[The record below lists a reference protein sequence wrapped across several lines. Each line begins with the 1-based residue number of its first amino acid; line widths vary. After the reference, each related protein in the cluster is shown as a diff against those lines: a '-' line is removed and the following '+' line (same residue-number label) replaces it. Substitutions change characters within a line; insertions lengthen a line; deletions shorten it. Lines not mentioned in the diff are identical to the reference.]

1 MSSTNEYARIKQLF
15 QAASELATEDRAAY
29 LDSQEV
35 PDEIRAQVEELLFYD
50 DEPLDLPEPVI
61 GREKLDSVWDEQA
74 PMPDVPGFRV
84 KHLLGEGGMGE
95 VYLAEQIFPK
105 RQVALKL
112 IRGARFTA
120 QALRRFREEVQLLG
134 LLQHPGITQVYAAD
148 PDGEQSQ
155 GRPFFAMEYVAGEV
169 LTDYATA
176 QNLDRDARIELMCK
190 VCDAVHYAHQQ
201 GIIHRDLKPANVLV
215 DEHGQPKVLDFGIAR
230 AVGDQFETRSLLTGS
245 EHVVGTM
252 GYMAPEQFQGR
263 ADDVGPRADVYA
275 LGVMLFQLLTGKL
288 PYELDGLNLF
298 EAGQRITERDAT
310 RISRVVRAH
319 RGELEIIVQ
328 KALQRD
334 LEQRY
339 DSAGELAADLRRY
352 LAGEPIRAR
361 PPSAVYRTRK
371 FLQRHRRPTTAAGLA
386 LTAGI
391 VASFFWLFKPN
402 PLNDPNRSA
411 ADFVRGRESLLQ
423 INGPAIDGR
432 FGSELVSPGD
442 LNGDG
447 VPDLLVGSPNERVDG
462 AMVGAVTAYS
472 GAQLDG
478 QPLYRIFGTEADG
491 CFGHRILAAPD
502 LDGDE
507 VPDFWVMDGHQVH
520 PSHGRVSA
528 ISGAQGERIY
538 TFRAIEHGLKFRRN
552 FCTVQDRDGD
562 GVEDLL
568 LAGFAGDYPTQL
580 EFQGRPR
587 PGATPSGPGEL
598 ILLSGKTGALLQRVE
613 QPDSLRPADRFPFK
627 MVEADDYNGDGVP
640 EVLVSAKFAAS
651 FEESRAGLVVLY
663 SGADFTILHPWQGDM
678 ENAQFGSG
686 IAVLDD
692 LTGDGLAEIAIGSY
706 LRDGRGPR
714 SGSVFVYD
722 PTRPKDPILRLD
734 GPHFD
739 GRFGVAL
746 SSVPDLTGDGVR
758 ELAIGA
764 SSFQGVAEYGGALFL
779 FDLKPDGGGEPRELF
794 VSHADHGAAALGY
807 PVRELADFD
816 GDGVAEFGAG
826 MASYGRYLAEG
837 GALRLFSTRWLLKEL
852 SRNR

>member
-1 MSSTNEYARIKQLF
+1 MNPSSDYAHIKKLF
-15 QAASELATEDRAAY
+15 QAASELTTEERAAF
-29 LDSQEV
+29 LDSQEI
-35 PDEIRAQVEELLFYD
+35 PGEIRKQVEELLFYD

-61 GREKLDSVWDEQA
+61 GREKLDSVWEEQA

-84 KHLLGEGGMGE
+84 QHLLGEGGMGE
-95 VYLAEQIFPK
+95 VYLAEQIFPR

-148 PDGEQSQ
+148 PDGEHSQ
-155 GRPFFAMEYVAGEV
+155 GRPYFAMEYIAGEV
-169 LTDYATA
+169 LTDYASA
-176 QNLDRDARIELMCK
+176 HNLDRDARIELMSK

-230 AVGDQFETRSLLTGS
+230 AVGDQFETRTLLTGS

-263 ADDVGPRADVYA
+263 TDDVGPRADVYA

-288 PYELDGLNLF
+288 PHELDGLNLF

-328 KALQRD
+328 KALQRA
-334 LEQRY
+334 LELRY
-339 DSAGELAADLRRY
+339 DTAGELAADLRRY

-386 LTAGI
+386 LMVGV
-391 VASFFWLFKPN
+391 VASFFWLFRPN
-402 PLNDPNRSA
+402 PLNEPNRSA
-411 ADFVRGRESLLQ
+411 AEFVRGQEALLQ
-423 INGPAIDGR
+423 LNGPVIDGR
-432 FGSELVSPGD
+432 YGSELVSPGD

-447 VPDLLVGSPNERVDG
+447 IPDLLVGSPNERVEG

-478 QPLYRIFGTEADG
+478 EPLYRVLGTEADG
-491 CFGHRILAAPD
+491 CFGHRILVAPD
-502 LDGDE
+502 LDEDE
-507 VPDFWVMDGHQVH
+507 VADFWVMDGHQVH

-528 ISGAQGERIY
+528 ISGATGNLIY
-538 TFRAIEHGLKFRRN
+538 TFRAIEHELKFRRN

-562 GVEDLL
+562 GVLDLL
-568 LAGFAGDYPTQL
+568 LAGFAGEYPSQL

-587 PGATPSGPGEL
+587 PGATPPGPGEL
-598 ILLSGKTGALLQRVE
+598 ILLSGKTGALLQRIPE
-613 QPDSLRPADRFPFK
+613 PPPLRPADRFPFK
-627 MVEADDYNGDGVP
+627 LVEADDYDGDGVP
-640 EVLVSAKFAAS
+640 EVLVTAKFAAS
-651 FEESRAGLVVLY
+651 YEESRAGLVVLY
-663 SGADFTILHPWQGDM
+663 SGADFEPMNSWHGDM

-686 IAVLDD
+686 VAVIDD
-692 LTGDGLAEIAIGSY
+692 LTGDGKAEIAIGSY
-706 LRDGRGPR
+706 LRDARGPR
-714 SGSVFVYD
+714 SGSVFIYD
-722 PTRPKDPILRLD
+722 PMDPHVELHRLD

-739 GRFGVAL
+739 GRFGVSVQAL
-746 SSVPDLTGDGVR
+746 PDLTGDGVR
-758 ELAIGA
+758 ELGVGA
-764 SSFQGVAEYGGALFL
+764 SSFQDVAEYGGAVFV
-779 FDLKPDGGGEPRELF
+779 FDLNPAGGGDPRELYS
-794 VSHADHGAAALGY
+794 SHADHGAAALGY
-807 PVRELADFD
+807 PVRTLADFD
-816 GDGVAEFGAG
+816 GDGIPEFGAG

-837 GALRLFSTRWLLKEL
+837 GALRLYSTRWLKKEL
-852 SRNR
+852 AQKD